1 MMSLENSIFFD
12 TATLEEWLKEDVG
25 YFDLTSHVLGLA
37 SNTARITWVARHEM
51 VVACVEEAIRLLEGQ
66 GAKAESFQAN
76 GTLLQA
82 GEAILTATGPAQ
94 ALLNCWKV
102 VQNIFEYT
110 CAVAHRALK
119 MRQRIDSVNPDVGLF
134 TTRKHPPGLR
144 RLVQK
149 TVLSVGVYPHRLGL
163 SETVLIFSQHR
174 NLITGGWDELKEIIK
189 KQRKHLVEKKI
200 IIEVENLEEAVKA
213 LDCGADALQFDKV
226 EPSEL
231 KSILNELKATG
242 LLTKGITVLAAGG
255 IRLDNAAEYA
265 TTGVHGLVTSSIY
278 FGPPADVGVKLERL

>member
-1 MMSLENSIFFD
+1 MSLENSIFFD

-25 YFDLTSHVLGLA
+25 YFDLTSHILGLH
-37 SNTARITWVARHEM
+37 SNKARITWVARHEM
-51 VVACVEEAIRLLEGQ
+51 VAACIEEAVRLLEQQ
-66 GAKAESFQAN
+66 GAKIESYKAS
-76 GTLLQA
+76 GSLVQA
-82 GEAILTATGPAQ
+82 GESILTATGPTQ

-119 MRQRIDSVNPDVGLF
+119 MRQSIDDVNPSVGLF

-149 TVLSVGVYPHRLGL
+149 AVLSVDVYPHRLGL

-174 NLITGGWDELKEIIK
+174 SLLEGGWAELKELIN

-200 IIEVENLEEAVKA
+200 IIEVESLEEAIKA
-213 LDCGADALQFDKV
+213 IDCGADALQFDKIGAD
-226 EPSEL
+226 EL
-231 KSILNELKATG
+231 KSIVDELQAS
-242 LLTKGITVLAAGG
+242 GILKEGMTLLAAGG
-255 IRLDNAAEYA
+255 IRQDNAADYA

-278 FGPPADVGVKLERL
+278 FGPPADVGVKLERF